1 MQGDGEE
8 RGEESECSH
17 HCSTPAF
24 HNKHGGEGRGQ
35 ESDYSHHYS
44 TPAFQNKYEGRGGGG
59 KWVLLSIISLHP
71 LSKKNKV
78 FEKVSEILQMDYI
91 KKLSSFTRH
100 QITQSLFSL
109 HRSNYMVISG
119 NQKKNLFL
127 MLISKKATIL
137 IGIISRYNMSLLKN
151 VEAIAYV
158 ENINTNTKAI
168 IEVI

>member
-1 MQGDGEE
+1 
-8 RGEESECSH
+8 
-17 HCSTPAF
+17 
-24 HNKHGGEGRGQ
+24 
-35 ESDYSHHYS
+35 
-44 TPAFQNKYEGRGGGG
+44 
-59 KWVLLSIISLHP
+59 
-71 LSKKNKV
+71 
-78 FEKVSEILQMDYI
+78 
-91 KKLSSFTRH
+91 
-100 QITQSLFSL
+100 
-109 HRSNYMVISG
+109 MVISG

>member
-24 HNKHGGEGRGQ
+24 HNKHGGEGRGE

-59 KWVLLSIISLHP
+59 KYFYRLFP
-71 LSKKNKV
+71 FTRFPKKNKV
-78 FEKVSEILQMDYI
+78 FEKVSEILKMDYI

-109 HRSNYMVISG
+109 HRSNYIVISG
-119 NQKKNLFL
+119 NQKKKFFL